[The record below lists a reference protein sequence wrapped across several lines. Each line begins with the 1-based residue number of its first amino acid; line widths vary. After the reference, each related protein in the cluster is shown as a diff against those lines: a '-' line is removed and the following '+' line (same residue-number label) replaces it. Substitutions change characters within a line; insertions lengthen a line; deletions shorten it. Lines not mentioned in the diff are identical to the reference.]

1 MDVDE
6 NNNEIEDRNG
16 QVHVPVTGCE
26 HLWELT
32 NNVVFTLSLWMLH
45 NSALV
50 RSVMHMQGTLQVR
63 DSGLLP
69 YAYLMANA
77 YQECLPV
84 RQEYDEFKYDP
95 LVPQYDAFKY
105 QNALRRA
112 TTAINY
118 DRDYTRAA
126 MLFFTSSFLFRK
138 LVFKRFSPDGC
149 ISPSFWSFFV
159 VYSILYQ
166 MDFLNSMENAFCD
179 MYSFTNITGLDAGV
193 DPLEPVYKQ
202 LSLSSGIMI
211 PMFPVVS
218 DAEIK
223 TVNNSKD
230 VSDTMMNL
238 LAPLFCY
245 AFMATSYMAMNCFM
259 SSRCCGETF
268 QLRSDYSNFVFRDV
282 VVKIIKFLQSCAVDL
297 YHNVTNASG
306 NLYHNVAN
314 TLGNL
319 YRKVTATNPG
329 LLLYH
334 DHDREGY
341 GSTLDPLGEPKS
353 PAVATV
359 SWV

>member
-1 MDVDE
+1 MDVVE
-6 NNNEIEDRNG
+6 NNNEIADRNG

-50 RSVMHMQGTLQVR
+50 RSVMHMKGTLQVR
-63 DSGLLP
+63 DSGLI
-69 YAYLMANA
+69 ANA

-84 RQEYDEFKYDP
+84 RQYGYDEFKYYP

-105 QNALRRA
+105 QNAVRRA
-112 TTAINY
+112 TTTINY

-126 MLFFTSSFLFRK
+126 MLFFTGSFLFRK
-138 LVFKRFSPDGC
+138 LVFKRFSSDVC
-149 ISPSFWSFFV
+149 ISSIFWGLFV
-159 VYSILYQ
+159 VCSILYQ
-166 MDFLNSMENAFCD
+166 MNFLNSMENAFCD
-179 MYSFTNITGLDAGV
+179 MYSFTNITGLDGGV
-193 DPLEPVYKQ
+193 DPLVPVYKQ

-223 TVNNSKD
+223 TVPGWPNSKE
-230 VSDTMMNL
+230 VSDTMMNVV
-238 LAPLFCY
+238 APLFYY
-245 AFMATSYMAMNCFM
+245 AIMATSYIVMNCLM
-259 SSRCCGETF
+259 NSTTRCCGEASHD
-268 QLRSDYSNFVFRDV
+268 RDYSNFVFRDV
-282 VVKIIKFLQSCAVDL
+282 VVKIRKFLQSSAGYL
-297 YHNVTNASG
+297 YHNVTNTS
-306 NLYHNVAN
+306 
-314 TLGNL
+314 GNL

-341 GSTLDPLGEPKS
+341 GSTLDPIGEPKN
-353 PAVATV
+353 PAVAAV
-359 SWV
+359 NWV